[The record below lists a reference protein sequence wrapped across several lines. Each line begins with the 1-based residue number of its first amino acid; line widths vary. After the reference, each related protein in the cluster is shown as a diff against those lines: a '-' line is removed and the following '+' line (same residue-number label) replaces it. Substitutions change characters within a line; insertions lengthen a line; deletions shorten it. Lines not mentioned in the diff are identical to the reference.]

1 MVPGVGYLCDR
12 SDHSFVWRNVEDLGN
27 MARKVV
33 ESYKKGLMGHLSR
46 IMEDSRIEGLWTM
59 EA

>member
-1 MVPGVGYLCDR
+1 
-12 SDHSFVWRNVEDLGN
+12 VEDLGN

-46 IMEDSRIEGLWTM
+46 SWKTVGLKAFGLWRPR
-59 EA
+59 